1 MYTIRTDL
9 VVFDEA
15 FVKPGKEFRLCR
27 EDVQQKKH
35 LRERN
40 QSELTV
46 QFISVKI

>member
-15 FVKPGKEFRLCR
+15 FVKPGEQFRLCR

-35 LRERN
+35 LREGN

-46 QFISVKI
+46 